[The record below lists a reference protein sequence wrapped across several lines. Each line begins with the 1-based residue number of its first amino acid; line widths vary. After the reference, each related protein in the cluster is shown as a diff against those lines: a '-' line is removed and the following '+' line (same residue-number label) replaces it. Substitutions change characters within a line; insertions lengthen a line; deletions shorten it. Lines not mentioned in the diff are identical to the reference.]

1 MTQILPVM
9 ATICHATIGNP
20 RGLGVDAD
28 NRRLKRAAALFEQ
41 NLRIRREVKMNK
53 IAIMA
58 AAAAAAVSFGVGGVL
73 AQAGGDFASADANKD
88 GFVSQDEA
96 MGVYP
101 TLTADI
107 FAKADANGD
116 GKLDA
121 GEYGSLQGLTAAIEG
136 NQTSSSTA
144 DTSSSGADASVSAS
158 VSASASAG
166 G

>member
-1 MTQILPVM
+1 
-9 ATICHATIGNP
+9 
-20 RGLGVDAD
+20 
-28 NRRLKRAAALFEQ
+28 
-41 NLRIRREVKMNK
+41 MNK